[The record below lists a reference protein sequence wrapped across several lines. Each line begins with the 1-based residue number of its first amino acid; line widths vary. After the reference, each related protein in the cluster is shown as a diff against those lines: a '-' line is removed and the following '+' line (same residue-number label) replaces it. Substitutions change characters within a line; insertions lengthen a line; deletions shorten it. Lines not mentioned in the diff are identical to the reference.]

1 MPSGVRKAYAFLVV
15 SFALPLNPSTVPA
28 EMPLKARAGE
38 SGTGVDFA
46 DGGRRRAGHFPEPR
60 KRRRRIATFDVG
72 VACLGKPD
80 SMEAGA
86 ACDDTTNF

>member
-1 MPSGVRKAYAFLVV
+1 
-15 SFALPLNPSTVPA
+15 
-28 EMPLKARAGE
+28 
-38 SGTGVDFA
+38 
-46 DGGRRRAGHFPEPR
+46 
-60 KRRRRIATFDVG
+60 VG